1 MSLEERAVQARA
13 VEHGHPK
20 VAEHEIVLAHGDSI
34 DGLLAVEHD
43 LRFEAPLTKDLAE
56 RFGDLMFVLDHQ
68 NSQAGPGFIL
78 SRIAFGGAQWA
89 RQRKL
94 DRKGRAAIR
103 RVRYGNFSAVGTNDA
118 RTQRKPD
125 AGAFSQGLRGEEG
138 IEDAGADIG
147 GNARAVV
154 GNREAGAQV
163 RAVIPGADPQDPLP
177 GVGGKSLPSV
187 DD

>member
-68 NSQAGPGFIL
+68 NSQAEHEIAETLSEILRQRGFETEDLAERFGDLMFVLDHQNSQAGPGFIL
-78 SRIAFGGAQWA
+78 SRIAFG
-89 RQRKL
+89 
-94 DRKGRAAIR
+94 
-103 RVRYGNFSAVGTNDA
+103 
-118 RTQRKPD
+118 
-125 AGAFSQGLRGEEG
+125 
-138 IEDAGADIG
+138 
-147 GNARAVV
+147 
-154 GNREAGAQV
+154 
-163 RAVIPGADPQDPLP
+163 
-177 GVGGKSLPSV
+177 
-187 DD
+187 

>member
-13 VEHGHPK
+13 VEHGHGK
-20 VAEHEIVLAHGDSI
+20 GSGREIVLAQGDSI

-78 SRIAFGGAQWA
+78 SRIAFGGAQRA

-118 RTQRKPD
+118 RTQRKPA
-125 AGAFSQGLRGEEG
+125 AGAFSQALRAAEG
-138 IEDAGADIG
+138 IEDPGPDIPG
-147 GNARAVV
+147 HARALVANPHT
-154 GNREAGAQV
+154 G
-163 RAVIPGADPQDPLP
+163 
-177 GVGGKSLPSV
+177 
-187 DD
+187 